1 MRALTISDNT
11 LSGINSPFSTRQCSV
26 FDTNARRL
34 WGMANETKIKEDT
47 VTVPVAQS
55 DLDAVSNAEF
65 YNPTEFL
72 AGISALASMPI
83 PPQSVCCVRLP
94 NP

>member
-1 MRALTISDNT
+1 
-11 LSGINSPFSTRQCSV
+11 
-26 FDTNARRL
+26 
-34 WGMANETKIKEDT
+34 MANETKIKEDT

-65 YNPTEFL
+65 YNPHGVL
-72 AGISALASMPI
+72 GGHLGIPAEPLFRSPSL
-83 PPQSVCCVRLP
+83 VCCVRLP